1 MRCLWTNP
9 TPEIRAVFYTGSNPG
24 EEYKEALNR
33 IPLLAEDDPLFRAG
47 VMTSGGFPFK
57 RLKALYV
64 LGYQHFRDPG
74 KGFAWA
80 LSFLRTIKEDP
91 DRFHRLDT
99 SRCSSCRW
107 APICQLPSRTAQCSN
122 FIGQDVPD
130 WSIQAIVSFQ
140 LRGESWRYDWGFWWK
155 TGLALFKSDVPGRTA
170 DSVVNTGS
178 FAEFLR
184 HLSDVLKEHPGARAV
199 LLTLTD
205 REAMD
210 TTATIMRVR
219 PRRNEEYSQYCDR
232 VHSAIESVIRKRDSE
247 EEELYKGLSQEE
259 ISDLR
264 LRRLIKGLGLS
275 SVLEDSYGGDAAYMA
290 DDYWPNVDIEMLL
303 KDGENVGKEKI
314 TPRDLYKEV
323 KEEICH

>member
-9 TPEIRAVFYTGSNPG
+9 TPELRAVFYMGSSPS
-24 EEYKEALNR
+24 EECKKALGR
-33 IPLLAEDDPLFRAG
+33 VPLLAEDDPLFRAG
-47 VMTSGGFPFK
+47 VMASGGFPFQ
-57 RLKALYV
+57 RLKALYA

-91 DRFHRLDT
+91 DRFHHLDS

-107 APICQLPSRTAQCSN
+107 APICRLPSRTAQCSN

-130 WSIQAIVSFQ
+130 WSIQAIVSLQ

-155 TGLALFKSDVPGRTA
+155 TGRALWKNNIPGRA
-170 DSVVNTGS
+170 DDSVVNTGS
-178 FAEFLR
+178 FDGFLG
-184 HLSDVLKEHPGARAV
+184 HLSDALKEYSGEGAV

-205 REAMD
+205 REGAD
-210 TTATIMRVR
+210 STATIMRVR
-219 PRRNEEYSQYCDR
+219 PKRNEEYAQYCVR
-232 VHSAIESVIRKRDSE
+232 VHSAIESAIRKRDSDE
-247 EEELYKGLSQEE
+247 EASYEGLTQEE

-303 KDGENVGKEKI
+303 KDGENAGKEKI

-323 KEEICH
+323 KEEV